1 MFARLFQPSH
11 LPIVFGIT
19 SLVFG
24 PRKLPELG
32 EGIGEGVPGFSLCAE
47 GGSEE
52 FSNELLARTIRGA
65 QQNRV
70 DPQQQWRGVALR
82 NSR

>member
-1 MFARLFQPSH
+1 MFARLFQPIH

-24 PRKLPELG
+24 PRKLP
-32 EGIGEGVPGFSLCAE
+32 GIGEGVPGFSLCAE

-52 FSNELLARTIRGA
+52 SSNELLARTIRGA